1 MFSFEVSYMESFSL
15 LLFEYFGRSR
25 VEIMKEGHSW
35 TVSMPKFEE
44 ELEQMMDSRLNPLF
58 GT

>member
-1 MFSFEVSYMESFSL
+1 MESFSL